1 MIFFFTWK
9 RVDLYSKK
17 LYGTLFEDVSEELT
31 NLFRKAKTILTLFLA
46 TLENVIVFDTD
57 TESETE
63 LLVKGERSYYVLT
76 IL

>member
-1 MIFFFTWK
+1 MFFFSL
-9 RVDLYSKK
+9 VDLYSKK

-63 LLVKGERSYYVLT
+63 LLVKGKRSYYVLT

>member
-1 MIFFFTWK
+1 MFFFSL
-9 RVDLYSKK
+9 VDLYSKK

>member
-1 MIFFFTWK
+1 MQIYIISYF
-9 RVDLYSKK
+9 YSKK
-17 LYGTLFEDVSEELT
+17 LYGVLFDEISEELT
-31 NLFRKAKTILTLFLA
+31 NLFRKAKTILNLFLA
-46 TLENVIVFDTD
+46 TLDGVMVFDTD